1 MRESKIEK
9 HLSARVKEM
18 GGLCWKFTSP
28 NLRGVP
34 DRVVILTLGRF
45 CWVELKAPGKKPTA
59 LQLRRHAELRL
70 RGHRVVVLDSVEA
83 VDAFVGEFVCA

>member
-34 DRVVILTLGRF
+34 DRIVILTLGRF
-45 CWVELKAPGKKPTA
+45 CWVELKAPGKRPTV
-59 LQLRRHAELRL
+59 LQMRRHAELRL
-70 RGHRVVVLDSVEA
+70 RGHKVVVLDSIDA
-83 VDAFVGEFVCA
+83 VDAFVTEAFA